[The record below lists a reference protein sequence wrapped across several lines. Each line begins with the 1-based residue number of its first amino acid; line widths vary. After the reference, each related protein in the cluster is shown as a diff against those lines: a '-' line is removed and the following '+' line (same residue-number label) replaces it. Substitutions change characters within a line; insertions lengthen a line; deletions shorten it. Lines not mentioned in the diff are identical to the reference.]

1 MTTPAVADKPRPATF
16 TIEHDARWPEQLW
29 PVKVRAGISPWRK
42 AKPEGDVGP
51 FPIKLGSSAA
61 VMFDVRT
68 GAKGRAIR
76 RLAAIVPGTTYRVT
90 ANPCAF
96 WGLDVIDPPRDP
108 DAEVPPERVRVDAS
122 ALAASAFPIEIGV
135 ELEGTIVLDKRGVS
149 APLELA
155 VSAMCPRSGTKVV
168 VKSRGKTIF
177 DETLIP
183 HPGRVHTL
191 RFRTRASYELVV
203 EP

>member
-1 MTTPAVADKPRPATF
+1 MAAPAAADKPTAAF
-16 TIEHDARWPEQLW
+16 TIEHEARWPDQLR
-29 PVKVRAGISPWRK
+29 PVKVRAGIGPWRT
-42 AKPEGDVGP
+42 AKPNGDAGP
-51 FPIKLGSSAA
+51 FSIKLGSSAA
-61 VMFDVRT
+61 VMFEVRT

-90 ANPCAF
+90 ANACAF
-96 WGLDVIDPPRDP
+96 WGLDVTDPPADP
-108 DAEVPPERVRVDAS
+108 DAELPPERVRVDAS
-122 ALAASAFPIEIGV
+122 ALPASAFPIEIGV
-135 ELEGTIVLDKRGVS
+135 DLEDTIALDKPGIS

-155 VSAMCPRSGTKVV
+155 VSAMCPRSGTGVV

-183 HPGRVHTL
+183 HPGRLHTL
-191 RFRTRASYELVV
+191 RFRKRSSYELVV